1 LKSWN
6 EKEYFKEGKLVDIF
20 PWNWYVCY
28 MELKDLHFNY
38 VNYYTFINLNNL
50 NIIDIVIKHD
60 LLLETII
67 IFVIRN
73 IMSTEIK

>member
-1 LKSWN
+1 
-6 EKEYFKEGKLVDIF
+6 
-20 PWNWYVCY
+20 